1 MFVLESQ
8 QTKGKRRM
16 EQDQNGKG
24 GLDGGPWLLAIPFL
38 RLSSLISFLDR
49 FDFTLFDSILL
60 DSCTLNTWV
69 GSQKVPLS
77 NLQLTPNVLLR
88 NPAQWSFMG
97 RRTNKVVGLTM
108 AWVLLNPKV
117 ATSFHSNMFQGKNG
131 YRPCDLWRKGSTKR
145 LFSKGG
151 SPKESHPPNSQ
162 LYGCRCFTCQGTR
175 RRLASL
181 RRSPYLSPWQK
192 PRSNPQVLHMLLLMA
207 LTQKELMWRTVKV
220 CLGIIVLVASQHQVR
235 ETQIF

>member
-1 MFVLESQ
+1 
-8 QTKGKRRM
+8 M

-88 NPAQWSFMG
+88 NPAQ
-97 RRTNKVVGLTM
+97 
-108 AWVLLNPKV
+108 
-117 ATSFHSNMFQGKNG
+117 
-131 YRPCDLWRKGSTKR
+131 
-145 LFSKGG
+145 
-151 SPKESHPPNSQ
+151 
-162 LYGCRCFTCQGTR
+162 
-175 RRLASL
+175 
-181 RRSPYLSPWQK
+181 
-192 PRSNPQVLHMLLLMA
+192 
-207 LTQKELMWRTVKV
+207 
-220 CLGIIVLVASQHQVR
+220 
-235 ETQIF
+235 